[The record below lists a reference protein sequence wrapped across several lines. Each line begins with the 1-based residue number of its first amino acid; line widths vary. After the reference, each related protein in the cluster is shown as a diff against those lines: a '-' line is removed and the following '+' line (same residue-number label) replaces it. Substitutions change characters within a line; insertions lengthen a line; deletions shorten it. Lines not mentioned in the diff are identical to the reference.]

1 LHVAAAQTGRA
12 VIGTSAYPDSTLLER
27 VLSHLRSGPRSP
39 STLCHQVLGLM
50 GAPPTICDRVAV
62 ALLGA
67 DPRVRQLTDGSW
79 ALVPEAQGS
88 PLLDDCAF
96 AVVDVETTGV
106 RAGAGDRIT
115 EIAVAVVHGERREI
129 VFESLVNPERPIPRG
144 ICAITNIT
152 NDMVRHAPRFADL
165 SERLLGALAGRVF
178 VAHNARFDWNFLSA
192 ELRRS
197 RDLTLDGSRFC
208 TVRLARRLVKGVRSC
223 GLDNLCRFFGF
234 VNGARHRAAGDA
246 LVTAE
251 LLCRLL
257 ALAREE
263 GARTLQDLTVIEAR
277 RFRTARRKRR
287 AMPTPPRSDSIQEE
301 LT

>member
-1 LHVAAAQTGRA
+1 M
-12 VIGTSAYPDSTLLER
+12 IGTSAYPDSTLLER
-27 VLSHLRSGPRSP
+27 VLAHLRLGPRTP
-39 STLCHQVLGLM
+39 STLCHEVLGLL
-50 GAPPTICDRVAV
+50 GAPAAICDRVAI

-67 DPRVRQLTDGSW
+67 DPRVRQLENGSW
-79 ALVPEAQGS
+79 GLVPEAQGS

-96 AVVDVETTGV
+96 AVVDVETTGM
-106 RAGAGDRIT
+106 RAGYGDRIT

-144 ICAITNIT
+144 ICSITNIT
-152 NDMVRHAPRFADL
+152 NEMVRNAPRFSELA
-165 SERLLGALAGRVF
+165 ERLLAALAGRVF

-197 RDLTLDGSRFC
+197 RDLTLDGTRFC

-234 VNGARHRAAGDA
+234 HNEARHRAAGDA

-257 ALAREE
+257 SLAREE
-263 GARTLQDLTVIEAR
+263 GARTLQDLMVIEAR
-277 RFRTARRKRR
+277 RSRGRRRRKRS
-287 AMPTPPRSDSIQEE
+287 AMPTEPRADSCQEE

>member
-1 LHVAAAQTGRA
+1 MM
-12 VIGTSAYPDSTLLER
+12 GTSAYPDSTLLER
-27 VLSHLRSGPRSP
+27 VMAQLRVSPRTP
-39 STLCHQVLGLM
+39 LTLCHEVLGLL
-50 GAPPTICDRVAV
+50 GAPAAICDRVAI

-67 DPRVRQLTDGSW
+67 DPRVRQLEDGRW
-79 ALVPEAQGS
+79 GLVPEAQGS

-106 RAGAGDRIT
+106 RSGYGDRIT

-129 VFESLVNPERPIPRG
+129 VFETLVNPERSIPRAV
-144 ICAITNIT
+144 CAITNIT
-152 NDMVRHAPRFADL
+152 NEMVRNAPRFSEVA
-165 SERLLGALAGRVF
+165 ERLLAALAGRVF
-178 VAHNARFDWNFLSA
+178 VAHNARFDWNFVSA

-197 RDLTLDGSRFC
+197 RDLTLDGTRFC

-234 VNGARHRAAGDA
+234 RNEARHRAGGDA

-251 LLCRLL
+251 LLFRLL
-257 ALAREE
+257 SLARQE
-263 GARTLQDLTVIEAR
+263 GARTLQDLMVIEAR
-277 RFRTARRKRR
+277 RYRRGRRRKRS
-287 AMPTPPRSDSIQEE
+287 AMPTEPRADSCQEE

>member
-1 LHVAAAQTGRA
+1 

-27 VLSHLRSGPRSP
+27 VLAQLRSGPRSP
-39 STLCHQVLGLM
+39 STLCHHVLGLM
-50 GAPPTICDRVAV
+50 GAPPAICDRVAI

-67 DPRVRQLTDGSW
+67 DPRVRQMADGCW

-96 AVVDVETTGV
+96 EVVDVETTGV

-115 EIAVAVVHGERREI
+115 EVAVAVVHGERREI
-129 VFESLVNPERPIPRG
+129 VFESLVNPERPIPRAV
-144 ICAITNIT
+144 CSITNIT
-152 NDMVRHAPRFADL
+152 NEMVQHAPRFSDVT
-165 SERLLGALAGRVF
+165 ERLLSVLAGRVF

-197 RDLTLDGSRFC
+197 RDVTLDGSRFC

-234 VNGARHRAAGDA
+234 VNGARHRAGGDA

-251 LLCRLL
+251 LLSRLL
-257 ALAREE
+257 SLAREE

-277 RFRTARRKRR
+277 RYRRGRRRKRG
-287 AMPTPPRSDSIQEE
+287 AMPTEPREDSCQEE

>member
-1 LHVAAAQTGRA
+1 M
-12 VIGTSAYPDSTLLER
+12 IGTSAYPDSTLLER
-27 VLSHLRSGPRSP
+27 VLAHLRLGPRTP
-39 STLCHQVLGLM
+39 STLCHEVLGLL
-50 GAPPTICDRVAV
+50 GAPAAICDRVAI

-67 DPRVRQLTDGSW
+67 DPRVRQSEDGLW
-79 ALVPEAQGS
+79 GLVPEAQGS

-96 AVVDVETTGV
+96 AVVDVETTGM
-106 RAGAGDRIT
+106 RAGYGDRIT

-144 ICAITNIT
+144 ICSITNIT
-152 NDMVRHAPRFADL
+152 NEMVRNAPRFSELA
-165 SERLLGALAGRVF
+165 ERLLASLAGRVF

-197 RDLTLDGSRFC
+197 RDLTLDGTRFC

-234 VNGARHRAAGDA
+234 HNEARHRAAGDA
-246 LVTAE
+246 RVTAE

-257 ALAREE
+257 SLAREE
-263 GARTLQDLTVIEAR
+263 GARTLQDLTIIEAR
-277 RFRTARRKRR
+277 RSRGRRRRKRS
-287 AMPTPPRSDSIQEE
+287 AMPTEPRADSCQEE